1 MISSTMPMVKP
12 DQSQMLAALGI
23 PTGPGIPLPAGAGT
37 IVQPSAASWTN
48 GTMPRGQAPGM
59 GQSQALIAALKGI

>member
-1 MISSTMPMVKP
+1 MIRTDQMIKP

-23 PTGPGIPLPAGAGT
+23 PTGPGVPLPAGAGT
-37 IVQPSAASWTN
+37 IMQPPAASWTN
-48 GTMPRGQAPGM
+48 GTMPRVQAPGL